1 MNVKKVLSAAV
12 GAVMS
17 LTLLTAN
24 VSADY
29 GLDGTEQDQS
39 DYMWDELTDDYVLPD
54 EQTDADVE
62 YSDLEEVGYSLLSDY
77 DDGISLQSAMNWTVG
92 AKKVSRSTKIFE
104 MKVNDYFE
112 FDLAFTPALES
123 PDLRVGIYNLDT
135 GTSTY
140 FKHSNGKMNLRHALK
155 EAGKYKI
162 EVRNNSSQSV
172 VVSGNINAIIFIGPD
187 VPFYQQE
194 KSNWCWAACA
204 QMVAKGYGYTATQTA
219 IVHNVKNLE
228 DGDDDNLTGS
238 PSEIKSAIEYATGN
252 THSCTGSYS
261 NASGISDFNPILSGN
276 PVIMYFDY
284 GNSRHVCVAEAVN
297 IKYEYVR
304 YNDPYPVGAG
314 KQELK
319 KYSDLAGKGYTKYMA
334 VN

>member
-1 MNVKKVLSAAV
+1 
-12 GAVMS
+12 
-17 LTLLTAN
+17 
-24 VSADY
+24 
-29 GLDGTEQDQS
+29 
-39 DYMWDELTDDYVLPD
+39 
-54 EQTDADVE
+54 
-62 YSDLEEVGYSLLSDY
+62 
-77 DDGISLQSAMNWTVG
+77 
-92 AKKVSRSTKIFE
+92 
-104 MKVNDYFE
+104 
-112 FDLAFTPALES
+112 
-123 PDLRVGIYNLDT
+123 
-135 GTSTY
+135 
-140 FKHSNGKMNLRHALK
+140 
-155 EAGKYKI
+155 
-162 EVRNNSSQSV
+162 
-172 VVSGNINAIIFIGPD
+172 
-187 VPFYQQE
+187 
-194 KSNWCWAACA
+194 
-204 QMVAKGYGYTATQTA
+204 MVAKAYGYTSTQTS

-228 DGDDDNLTGS
+228 DGDNDNLTGS